1 MDTADFDRATGTDE
15 HCPTH
20 EHCAVRTRI
29 VGGLFILLGFAFCGL
44 VLLSLSATPRVL
56 STPAL
61 IGNANSPPQ
70 PTRAEPIPTPIPE
83 TERRIVEALAK
94 PFPTASRP
102 PGKVTFQE
110 GIARI
115 AKLLP
120 VPVDLD
126 SRALDDANFSRVV
139 EVEFPAS
146 ARTVGEVLD
155 FLLSSAAAY
164 KLDWAVVNGSITIT
178 TIDKAFELTDMRAYD
193 VTDLVEPVVAQD
205 GSESWNSK
213 PLIEAIQISFPSL
226 ADGGDDHL
234 SALNVNGRTI
244 LVARLRREAHQD
256 LVRALTKIREMAYAG
271 SPSTSTQY
279 RRRLVQTTKTD
290 IRRSRVASES
300 NVAALQSLM
309 SPVSDST
316 VKAADASCNIFAFDL
331 YRQLRAAESAN
342 CAVCPFGLYVAL
354 ALLKEG
360 ATGQV
365 ESQVTEVL
373 HAKQSADDLRELVR
387 GLSNR
392 LEAINLVPD
401 YELSIQNG
409 VWYDDRNPIPQAL
422 GTVLRDRFRAE
433 TSSVPFE
440 TNPAVA
446 TAQINGWV
454 KGATD
459 GRIDSIITAAE
470 IAAGK
475 IDFAIT
481 NAVLFRG
488 LWAKPFDR
496 KRTVMAPFHAGG
508 KTFDVAMMR
517 RDEKEFP
524 LGELDGVQMLEQPHR
539 SGLISALILLPPDS
553 PGALERL
560 EASLSVEKL
569 KQFRQALR
577 DSLVK
582 VELPRFEIDSDFRLE
597 KPLKAMGIPRA
608 FVPTDDF
615 SKLGRS
621 NWRLAFVRQ
630 KALLKVNE
638 EGTEALAAA
647 GMQGGGAAEEH
658 LFRADRPFLFLI
670 QEKSTGLILFVAR
683 VTDPSRGI

>member
-1 MDTADFDRATGTDE
+1 MDTADFDRATRSAE

-20 EHCAVRTRI
+20 EHCAMLTRI
-29 VGGLFILLGFAFCGL
+29 IGGLFILLGAGFCGL
-44 VLLSLSATPRVL
+44 VLLSLRTSPRL
-56 STPAL
+56 LPTPAL
-61 IGNANSPPQ
+61 IVNPNSPAQ
-70 PTRAEPIPTPIPE
+70 TTRLEPIPTPIPE

-94 PFPTASRP
+94 PFPAASRP

-110 GIARI
+110 GIARV

-126 SRALDDANFSRVV
+126 SRALDDANFNREV
-139 EVEFPAS
+139 EIEFPAG
-146 ARTVGEVLD
+146 ARRVGEVLD

-164 KLDWAVVNGSITIT
+164 NLDWAVVDGSITIT
-178 TIDKAFELTDMRAYD
+178 TVDKAFELTDMRAYD

-205 GSESWNSK
+205 GTESWDSK
-213 PLIEAIQISFPSL
+213 QLIEAIQISFPSL

-244 LVARLRREAHQD
+244 LVARVRREAHQD
-256 LVRALTKIREMAYAG
+256 LVRALTKIREMAY
-271 SPSTSTQY
+271 SQSTSSQ
-279 RRRLVQTTKTD
+279 RRRRIVQTAKPGA
-290 IRRSRVASES
+290 RRPRVASES

-309 SPVSDST
+309 SPVSDPT
-316 VKAADASCNIFAFDL
+316 VKAADASCNAFAFDR
-331 YRQLRAAESAN
+331 YRQLRAAESGN

-360 ATGQV
+360 ASGEIERQITA
-365 ESQVTEVL
+365 VL
-373 HAKQSADDLRELVR
+373 HAKPSVDDLRELVR

-409 VWYDDRNPIPQAL
+409 VWYDDRNPIPQAF
-422 GTVLRDRFRAE
+422 GAVLRDRFHAE
-433 TSSVPFE
+433 TSSVPFL
-440 TNPAVA
+440 TNPGSAE
-446 TAQINGWV
+446 AQINGWV

-470 IAAGK
+470 ITAGK

-508 KTFDVAMMR
+508 RTFDVAMMR

-524 LGELDGVQMLEQPHR
+524 LGELDGVQMLEQPYR

-569 KQFRQALR
+569 KQFGQALR

-597 KPLKAMGIPRA
+597 EPLKAMGMPRA
-608 FVPTDDF
+608 FVPTGDF
-615 SKLGRS
+615 SNLGRS

-638 EGTEALAAA
+638 EGTEASAAA
-647 GMQGGGAAEEH
+647 GMQGMGGAEEH

-670 QEKSTGLILFVAR
+670 QEKSTGLVLFVAR
-683 VTDPSRGI
+683 VTNPSREI